1 MALGII
7 VTGLNAG
14 VRSLLTTEIQPVKK
28 SNQRGESGQR
38 LHMARGL
45 LFLLSGSYG
54 LLKVINYLSIS

>member
-28 SNQRGESGQR
+28 SNQRGESVSEAVMMKQCPEN
-38 LHMARGL
+38 
-45 LFLLSGSYG
+45 
-54 LLKVINYLSIS
+54 LKLWINRINIQIRNG